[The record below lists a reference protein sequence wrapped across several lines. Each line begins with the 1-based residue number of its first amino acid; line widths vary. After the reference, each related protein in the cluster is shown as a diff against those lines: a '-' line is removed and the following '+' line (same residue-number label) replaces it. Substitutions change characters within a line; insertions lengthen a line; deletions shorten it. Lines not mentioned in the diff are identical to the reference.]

1 VVLSKRE
8 RYIGIITVAV
18 LAILVLDHFIVSP
31 LLDQKA
37 ELDAKINDAQGQ
49 LDRADRLFSTAR
61 RASRKWS
68 EMARGA
74 IVSDS
79 AEADRILNRVS
90 EWANESGMSLPSLKP
105 ERDEKEAGFNKKTFR
120 ATGAG
125 TMAQIGRF
133 LYKIQTANIPV
144 RITDLTISSHKEG
157 TDDLSIT
164 FGVATIY
171 QLPPADN
178 NRNAANQ
185 TAAAMV
191 REELP

>member
-157 TDDLSIT
+157 TDDLAIT
-164 FGVATIY
+164 FGIATIY
-171 QLPPADN
+171 QPPTADN
-178 NRNAANQ
+178 RNGPNQ
-185 TAAAMV
+185 TAAASY
-191 REELP
+191 REVTP